1 MLNERLKNLRL
12 AKGLTLQQ
20 VGDSF
25 GISKVSVSTW
35 ESGKT
40 HPDGKKLEKLAELYG
55 TTVQFLITGIHL
67 DDTTY
72 SASEKI
78 PFIEWEK
85 IRYGIAHTSSKLW
98 VTPIHSKPNQSAF
111 ATRYSSSSELNWQFP
126 GFPAGSILI
135 IDPDASSQNGDF
147 ALIEDDSFGL
157 LVAKV
162 SVIAENKKFYLRA
175 DSYQFIQLT
184 EGSYRNVGTILEW
197 QMSGKLK

>member
-1 MLNERLKNLRL
+1 MRL

-40 HPDGKKLEKLAELYG
+40 NPDGKKLEKLAELYG

-85 IRYGIAHTSSKLW
+85 IKYGIAHTSSKLW

-111 ATRYSSSSELNWQFP
+111 ATRYSSSSELSWQFP

-135 IDPDASSQNGDF
+135 IDPDACSQNGDF

-162 SVIAENKKFYLRA
+162 SVTADNKKIYLRA
-175 DSYQFIQLT
+175 DSYQFKQVT